1 MAKKYKRAGFTP
13 EIHELFDTLYAKLR
27 EYGQCCAYIAI
38 CDNKNRITKRIGVLD
53 EVTYKEDKEIIMP
66 DLAIVNAMGGE
77 SSVDIAGRHL
87 VYNAVLSYLHEHP
100 EEIPEFYKNL
110 QAMLSDLL
118 EDPDEDDGA
127 DTPVEAEIPII
138 IPAKPNPHGDC

>member
-1 MAKKYKRAGFTP
+1 MAKKQKRAGFTP

-27 EYGQCCAYIAI
+27 EFGQCCAFIAI

-77 SSVDIAGRHL
+77 DSVDIAGRHL

-100 EEIPEFYKNL
+100 EEIPEFLKNL
-110 QAMLSDLL
+110 RVMLADLL
-118 EDPDEDDGA
+118 EDPDEDDEA
-127 DTPVEAEIPII
+127 DTPEVEIPII
-138 IPAKPNPHGDC
+138 VPAKPNPHGNC

>member
-1 MAKKYKRAGFTP
+1 MAKKCKRAGFTP

-27 EYGQCCAYIAI
+27 EFGQCCAYIAI

-53 EVTYKEDKEIIMP
+53 EVTYKENKEIIMP

-100 EEIPEFYKNL
+100 EEIPEFLKNL
-110 QAMLSDLL
+110 RVMLADLL
-118 EDPDEDDGA
+118 EDPDEDDEA
-127 DTPVEAEIPII
+127 DTPEVEIPII
-138 IPAKPNPHGDC
+138 VPAKPNPHGDC

>member
-1 MAKKYKRAGFTP
+1 MAKKQKRAGFTP

-27 EYGQCCAYIAI
+27 EFGQCCAFIAI

-53 EVTYKEDKEIIMP
+53 EVTYKEDKKIIMP

-77 SSVDIAGRHL
+77 DSVDIAGRHL

-100 EEIPEFYKNL
+100 EEIPEFLKNL
-110 QAMLSDLL
+110 RVMLADLL
-118 EDPDEDDGA
+118 EDPDEDDEA
-127 DTPVEAEIPII
+127 DTPEVEIPII
-138 IPAKPNPHGDC
+138 VPAKPNPHGDC